1 MFILI
6 NERDA
11 PPVTDQP
18 TVAVKSWR
26 VVQALNGD
34 QHLLTIL
41 EGGGPVRMTS
51 ALCSFDPVRAEL
63 TTQSGRRYELLVSPE
78 TQPLQL
84 ALLHANALRAGL
96 LDATDI
102 SDSIWRLVVKQ

>member
-1 MFILI
+1 MFKLI

-11 PPVTDQP
+11 PPVADQP

-26 VVQALNGD
+26 VMQAVNGD
-34 QHLLTIL
+34 RHLLTIL
-41 EGGGPVRMTS
+41 ESGPVRITS

-63 TTQSGRRYELLVSPE
+63 TTQSGRRYELVEPPE

-84 ALLHANALRAGL
+84 ALLHANAQRAGL
-96 LDATDI
+96 LDAMDI
-102 SDSIWRLVVKQ
+102 SDSIWQLVVKQ